1 MGHPYPILIWD
12 MGGKYKWDGM
22 ASKHTNSLVQKISH
36 QNFLSKTFV
45 LLKKSQDE
53 WHNKIQV
60 YKFSHLKNTITNQNF
75 FLKDSRSISPM
86 IHHIK
91 KIQR

>member
-1 MGHPYPILIWD
+1 
-12 MGGKYKWDGM
+12 M

-45 LLKKSQDE
+45 LLKKISRQMAQQ
-53 WHNKIQV
+53 NPGIQI
-60 YKFSHLKNTITNQNF
+60 FSFKKYYHKSKF
-75 FLKDSRSISPM
+75 FLKD
-86 IHHIK
+86 IK

>member
-1 MGHPYPILIWD
+1 MLTNCTQIAPDIILRKSQD
-12 MGGKYKWDGM
+12 KWDGM
-22 ASKHTNSLVQKISH
+22 VSKHTNSLVQNISH

-75 FLKDSRSISPM
+75 FLKDSHSISPY
-86 IHHIK
+86 
-91 KIQR
+91 